1 MVRAAK
7 REAVDREAALYDR
20 ETVERLVE
28 EYGDATAIKRH
39 VRTSAMVRELRA
51 ATWYWVYDKPC
62 PGAGKSSMASQRVW
76 ETAKAVDEG
85 RTEVNL

>member
-7 REAVDREAALYDR
+7 REAVDSEAALYDR

-39 VRTSAMVRELRA
+39 VRTSATVRELRA
-51 ATWYWVYDKPC
+51 ATWYWVYDQDRPTS
-62 PGAGKSSMASQRVW
+62 GKSSMAAQRVW
-76 ETAKAVDEG
+76 DTAKAVDEG
-85 RTEVNL
+85 RTEMFV